1 MILDI
6 YNVERNKIINEIT
19 LREDYQGQIFATLN
33 KFWYR
38 DLDLSPYSSYADVY
52 CSYVCRLQGQ
62 EMIGHLF
69 IDVVPILN
77 EEFPNVIKE
86 LNKKYYDRVTQL
98 KKIKEELVNERRVL
112 VICKY
117 EVQSVILDRF
127 REILK
132 KHGIRLCILK
142 QSQQLETEEEEEE
155 EE

>member
-1 MILDI
+1 MILDS
-6 YNVERNKIINEIT
+6 YNTERNKIINEIT
-19 LREDYQGQIFATLN
+19 LREDYQAQIFATLN
-33 KFWYR
+33 KFWYK
-38 DLDLSPYSSYADVY
+38 DLDMSPYSSYADVY

-62 EMIGHLF
+62 EAIGHLF

-77 EEFPNVIKE
+77 EDFPNIIKE

-98 KKIKEELVNERRVL
+98 KKTKEELVNERRVL

-117 EVQSVILDRF
+117 EIQSVLLERF

-142 QSQQLETEEEEEE
+142 QSEQVDEVDSENEE
-155 EE
+155 

>member
-1 MILDI
+1 MILDS

-19 LREDYQGQIFATLN
+19 LREDYQGQIFASLN

-38 DLDLSPYSSYADVY
+38 DLDMSPYSSYADVY
-52 CSYVCRLQGQ
+52 CTYVCRLQGQ
-62 EMIGHLF
+62 ESIGHLY
-69 IDVVPILN
+69 IDVVPELN
-77 EEFPNVIKE
+77 EDFPNVIKE
-86 LNKKYYDRVTQL
+86 LNKKYYDRVTYL

-117 EVQSVILDRF
+117 EIQSVSLDRV

-142 QSQQLETEEEEEE
+142 QSEQVDEVDSENEE
-155 EE
+155 

>member
-1 MILDI
+1 MILDS
-6 YNVERNKIINEIT
+6 YNTERNKIINEIT
-19 LREDYQGQIFATLN
+19 LREDYQAQIFATLN

-38 DLDLSPYSSYADVY
+38 DLDMSPYSSYADVY

-62 EMIGHLF
+62 EAIGHLF

-77 EEFPNVIKE
+77 EDFPNIIKE

-98 KKIKEELVNERRVL
+98 KKTKEELVNERRVL
-112 VICKY
+112 VISKY
-117 EVQSVILDRF
+117 EIESVLIERF

-142 QSQQLETEEEEEE
+142 QSEQVDEVDSENEE
-155 EE
+155 

>member
-1 MILDI
+1 MILDS
-6 YNVERNKIINEIT
+6 YNTERNKIINEIT
-19 LREDYQGQIFATLN
+19 LREDDQAQIFATLN
-33 KFWYR
+33 KFWYK
-38 DLDLSPYSSYADVY
+38 DLDMSPYSSYADVY

-62 EMIGHLF
+62 EAIGHLF

-77 EEFPNVIKE
+77 EDFPNIIKE

-98 KKIKEELVNERRVL
+98 KKTKEELVNERRVL

-117 EVQSVILDRF
+117 EIQSVLLERF

-142 QSQQLETEEEEEE
+142 QSEQVDEVDSENEE
-155 EE
+155 